1 MKSIFAN
8 LTLRQRVT
16 IGLMVVAVAAT
27 MYALVHWQKEAD
39 FKPLYTGLAPED
51 AGAIVQKLKESGVE
65 YRLPESG
72 GVVMV
77 PSAGWRNCV

>member
-1 MKSIFAN
+1 MKSVFAN

-16 IGLMVVAVAAT
+16 IGLMVMPSQPHVRPGPLA
-27 MYALVHWQKEAD
+27 KEAD

-51 AGAIVQKLKESGVE
+51 AGAIVQKLKESGVD

-77 PSAGWRNCV
+77 PPPGWRNCA